1 MNMIHLDHTNSITNI
16 HISFLSFGENQIKLW
31 EIFYYLYM
39 LLIFM
44 NNLVISKAYKHQTIR
59 AEWINILRKKAS

>member
-44 NNLVISKAYKHQTIR
+44 NNLVISKIYTQIR
-59 AEWINILRKKAS
+59 AQ